1 MTVPASTVA
10 NAYANAAKIFD
21 EASKAS
27 GLESKTQGTSFTS
40 LLENSIEELSKTAAK
55 SDMNVTAMTAGKADI
70 VDVVTAVAETE
81 LTVQALVSVRDR
93 VITAYQEILRMP
105 I

>member
-1 MTVPASTVA
+1 MKMPAANVA
-10 NAYANAAKIFD
+10 NAYANAAKMFD
-21 EASKAS
+21 DAAKTP
-27 GLESKTQGTSFTS
+27 GLETKAQGPSFTN
-40 LLENSIEELSKTAAK
+40 LLESAVQELSKTADI
-55 SDMNVTAMTAGKADI
+55 SDKNVTALTAGKADI

>member
-1 MTVPASTVA
+1 MKMPASTVT
-10 NAYANAAKIFD
+10 NAYANAAKMF
-21 EASKAS
+21 E
-27 GLESKTQGTSFTS
+27 EVSKTSGAETQNQGPSFTD
-40 LLENSIEELSKTAAK
+40 LLENAVETLNKTADK
-55 SDMNVTAMTAGKADI
+55 SDKSVVAMTAGKADI

-93 VITAYQEILRMP
+93 VITAYQEVLRMP

>member
-1 MTVPASTVA
+1 MKMPASAVT
-10 NAYANAAKIFD
+10 NAYANAAKMFE
-21 EASKAS
+21 EAAKTS
-27 GLESKTQGTSFTS
+27 GIDNRNQGPSFTNLLESAV
-40 LLENSIEELSKTAAK
+40 EELGRTAEK
-55 SDMNVTAMTAGKADI
+55 SDRNVLAMTAGKADI

-93 VITAYQEILRMP
+93 VITAYQEVLRMP

>member
-1 MTVPASTVA
+1 MNMTASTAA

-21 EASKAS
+21 DASKS
-27 GLESKTQGTSFTS
+27 TGVESKAQGPNFTNM
-40 LLENSIEELSKTAAK
+40 LENAVQELSNTADK
-55 SDMNVTAMTAGKADI
+55 SDKTMTAMTAGKADI

>member
-1 MTVPASTVA
+1 MKMPAATVA
-10 NAYANAAKIFD
+10 NAYANAAKMFD
-21 EASKAS
+21 EVSKS
-27 GLESKTQGTSFTS
+27 TGLEVKNQGPSFTNI
-40 LLENSIEELSKTAAK
+40 LENAVQGLSETAEK
-55 SDMNVTAMTAGKADI
+55 SDKSVIAMTAGKADI

>member
-1 MTVPASTVA
+1 MKMPASSVVS
-10 NAYANAAKIFD
+10 AYANAAKMFED
-21 EASKAS
+21 AAKSTGVDAKDK
-27 GLESKTQGTSFTS
+27 GLSFTNM
-40 LLENSIEELSKTAAK
+40 LEDAVQNISKTAEK
-55 SDMNVTAMTAGKADI
+55 SDKNVMAMTAGKADI

>member
-1 MTVPASTVA
+1 MTISASTAA
-10 NAYANAAKIFD
+10 NAYANAAKIMNEATKATGD
-21 EASKAS
+21 ETKSQ
-27 GLESKTQGTSFTS
+27 GLGFSDLLQDAVQGLTKSA
-40 LLENSIEELSKTAAK
+40 ENSDK
-55 SDMNVTAMTAGKADI
+55 NVMAMAMGKADI

-81 LTVQALVSVRDR
+81 LAVQTLVSVRDR

>member
-10 NAYANAAKIFD
+10 NAYANAAKMFE
-21 EASKAS
+21 EASKTT
-27 GLESKTQGTSFTS
+27 GLETKTQGPSFTS
-40 LLENSIEELSKTAAK
+40 ILENTVESLNKTGEK
-55 SDMNVTAMTAGKADI
+55 SDSNLLAMTQGKADI
-70 VDVVTAVAETE
+70 IDVVTAVAETE

-93 VITAYQEILRMP
+93 VITAYQEVLRMP

>member
-1 MTVPASTVA
+1 MPASTVA
-10 NAYANAAKIFD
+10 NAYANAAKMFD
-21 EASKAS
+21 DAAKTS
-27 GLESKTQGTSFTS
+27 GLETKAQGPSFTNI
-40 LLENSIEELSKTAAK
+40 LESAVQELSKTAEK
-55 SDMNVTAMTAGKADI
+55 SDKNVAALTAGKADI

-93 VITAYQEILRMP
+93 VISAYQEILRMP

>member
-1 MTVPASTVA
+1 MNMSASTAA
-10 NAYANAAKIFD
+10 NAYANAAKMFED
-21 EASKAS
+21 ASKS
-27 GLESKTQGTSFTS
+27 TGVESKVQGPSFTNM
-40 LLENSIEELSKTAAK
+40 LENAVQELSNTAEK
-55 SDMNVTAMTAGKADI
+55 SDKSMTALTAGKADI

>member
-1 MTVPASTVA
+1 MPASTVA
-10 NAYANAAKIFD
+10 NAYANAAKMFD
-21 EASKAS
+21 GASKSTA
-27 GLESKTQGTSFTS
+27 LETKNQGPSFTS
-40 LLENSIEELSKTAAK
+40 LLEKTVDQLSNTANK
-55 SDMNVTAMTAGKADI
+55 SDSNMTAMTAGKADI